1 MQVDLLIGNPKKAR
15 EKLGWNPTKT
25 PFKELVQAAPAPLPT
40 PLSLFRSLFCL
51 NRKSLPAEFVRAQEM
66 IEADAATV
74 VKGVASG
81 EETRFTSEFGSP
93 KKSRADVA

>member
-1 MQVDLLIGNPKKAR
+1 M
-15 EKLGWNPTKT
+15 
-25 PFKELVQAAPAPLPT
+25 
-40 PLSLFRSLFCL
+40 
-51 NRKSLPAEFVRAQEM
+51 RAQEM

-93 KKSRADVA
+93 KKSQADIA